1 MINII
6 IISNNIEYA
15 VDLFNFIQL
24 KRKNIKICG
33 IVKNKSELKSILD
46 IQSGID
52 IYILDSNYD
61 IKIKEKNLRNVLTI
75 NNHSN
80 MLEVLKNLN
89 LKINNIKNRKII
101 REKIIKEIIY
111 LGYEISHKGTQFLV
125 DTIEY
130 IIIENIDD
138 INSLE
143 HNMYPTIAKKN
154 NKTVHNITCSIAR
167 ETRKMKQSCNIKN
180 LDEYFLIDDDTKIN
194 VKNVIYTII
203 RKIL

>member
-15 VDLFNFIQL
+15 VDLFNFIQF
-24 KRKNIKICG
+24 
-33 IVKNKSELKSILD
+33 
-46 IQSGID
+46 QSRID
-52 IYILDSNYD
+52 IYILDSNYN

-143 HNMYPTIAKKN
+143 HNIYPTIAKKN